1 MSPTSTSNIILSL
14 IPLAFPLWFLIP
26 LLEDPIP
33 TVLRWI
39 RNLVDKPPPAAA
51 PSTPPVSSQ
60 LLVYVAVALLGYAA
74 TSKLVPNIKV
84 CYQPSWKRENLYCT
98 VSLQAN
104 NEILTFFSP
113 FYIQQYTLRKGI
125 SGKDLGK
132 RGTSIADKEMS
143 VLQG

>member
-39 RNLVDKPPPAAA
+39 RNLVDKPPEDA

-60 LLVYVAVALLGYAA
+60 LLAYVAVALAGYAA

-84 CYQPSWKRENLYCT
+84 CYLYPSSWKRDNLYCT
-98 VSLQAN
+98 VSR
-104 NEILTFFSP
+104 SP
-113 FYIQQYTLRKGI
+113 SQQ
-125 SGKDLGK
+125 
-132 RGTSIADKEMS
+132 
-143 VLQG
+143 